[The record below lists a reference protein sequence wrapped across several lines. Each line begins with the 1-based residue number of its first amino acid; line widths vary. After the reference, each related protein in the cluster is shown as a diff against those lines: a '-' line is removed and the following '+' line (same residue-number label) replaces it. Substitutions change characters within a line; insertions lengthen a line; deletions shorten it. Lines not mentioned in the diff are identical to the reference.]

1 MTRPAQGAAA
11 RGLFFMGQVMTASV
25 SVRVQGS
32 TANLGSGFD
41 CVGIA
46 VDRAIRVVARRG
58 DSPGPIQ
65 MVRRGA
71 LEGLDIPPDQDLVYV
86 GFSRACKAAGSEAPQ
101 GLTLEVASDIPVA
114 RGLGSSAAA
123 VVAGAVAARALLSLA
138 LDDAA
143 LASLCAEV
151 EGHADNVAPS
161 VWGGAMLVLKGD
173 DRQILF
179 TPLEVHPSLV
189 LTFAIPDFQVS
200 TERARAVLP
209 ANVPHRTAVVAA
221 GKSAALVQGL
231 ARGDAA
237 LLAAGLDDVLH
248 VPYRRALIRGYDDV
262 VAAAKGAGAYGA
274 TLSGSGSTLV
284 AVAPVDAAAAVER
297 AMAHVWRALGVT
309 VDTFRLP
316 RPAGRYEVS

>member
-1 MTRPAQGAAA
+1 
-11 RGLFFMGQVMTASV
+11 MTASV

-58 DSPGPIQ
+58 DARGPVQ
-65 MVRRGA
+65 LVRRGA
-71 LEGLDIPPDQDLVYV
+71 LEGLDLAPEKDLLFI
-86 GFSRACKAAGSEAPQ
+86 GFTSACRAAGSEPPT
-101 GLTLEVASDIPVA
+101 GLTLEVTSDIPVA

-143 LASLCAEV
+143 LARVCAEV

-161 VWGGAMLVLKGD
+161 VWGGAMLVLQGGD
-173 DRQILF
+173 RKFLF

-189 LTFAIPDFQVS
+189 LAFAIPDFQVS

-209 ANVPHRTAVVAA
+209 KEVSHHTAVVAA
-221 GKSAALVQGL
+221 AKSAALVQGL

-237 LLAAGLDDVLH
+237 LLAAGLEDVLH
-248 VPYRRALIRGYDDV
+248 VPHRRALIHGYDQV
-262 VAAAKGAGAYGA
+262 VAAAKGAGAHGA

-297 AMAHVWRALGVT
+297 AMGQVWRAQGVG
-309 VDTFRLP
+309 VETFRLP

>member
-1 MTRPAQGAAA
+1 
-11 RGLFFMGQVMTASV
+11 MTASV

-32 TANLGSGFD
+32 SANLGSGFD
-41 CVGIA
+41 CVGVA
-46 VDRAIRVVARRG
+46 VDRSIRVVARRREAR
-58 DSPGPIQ
+58 GPVE

-71 LEGLDIPPDQDLVYV
+71 LEGLSIPPESDLVYV
-86 GFSRACKAAGSEAPQ
+86 GFARACRAAGGEAPS
-101 GLTLEVASDIPVA
+101 GLTLEVTSDIPVA

-143 LASLCAEV
+143 LAAVCADV

-161 VWGGAMLVLKGD
+161 VWGGAMLVLKGS
-173 DRQILF
+173 DRPYLF

-189 LTFAIPDFQVS
+189 LAFAIPDFQVS

-209 ANVPHRTAVVAA
+209 ATVPHHTAVVAA

-231 ARGDAA
+231 AHGDAR

-248 VPYRRALIRGYDDV
+248 VPHRRALIRGYDDV
-262 VAAAKGAGAYGA
+262 VAAAHGAGAYGA

-284 AVAPVDAAAAVER
+284 AVAPAAAAPAVEQ
-297 AMAHVWRALGVT
+297 AMARVWRAQGVK
-309 VDTFRLP
+309 VETFRLA